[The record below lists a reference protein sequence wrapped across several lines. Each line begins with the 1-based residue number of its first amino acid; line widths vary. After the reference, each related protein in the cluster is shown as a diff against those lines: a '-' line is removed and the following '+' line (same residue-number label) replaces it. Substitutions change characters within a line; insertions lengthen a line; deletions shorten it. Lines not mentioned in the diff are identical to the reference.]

1 MLCAHLTLLWWNII
15 VMTLQEFQIEMKSTS
30 TVKCFHIHLL
40 VQSVDSLANVVI
52 PILQRRKLRLGEN
65 V

>member
-1 MLCAHLTLLWWNII
+1 MNALCTFNLAVVEHYS
-15 VMTLQEFQIEMKSTS
+15 LQEFQIEMKSTS